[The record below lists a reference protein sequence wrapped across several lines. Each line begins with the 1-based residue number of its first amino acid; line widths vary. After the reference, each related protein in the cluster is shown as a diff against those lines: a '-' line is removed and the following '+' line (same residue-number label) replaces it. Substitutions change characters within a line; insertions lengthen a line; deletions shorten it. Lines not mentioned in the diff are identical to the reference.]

1 VGIVAKRSFFC
12 HYESRFIGAKRS
24 LDGAVPIKLYVIIT
38 AMRKESSRLWEQ
50 AEEDLDTAEKLLDI
64 GKYYASV
71 FFSEQAAEKALKVMY
86 LEKKRRVTFTHDLV
100 ELAEELGAPEDVSHA
115 AAELSP
121 DYIMTR
127 YPDAANAVPAKLY
140 NANSAEVHLNL
151 SREVIRWVKKELRLE
166 T

>member
-1 VGIVAKRSFFC
+1 
-12 HYESRFIGAKRS
+12 
-24 LDGAVPIKLYVIIT
+24 
-38 AMRKESSRLWEQ
+38 MRKESSRLWEQ
-50 AEEDLDTAEKLLDI
+50 AQEDLDTADKLLNV

-86 LEKKRRVTFTHDLV
+86 LEKRRRMTFTHDLV

-127 YPDAANAVPAKLY
+127 YPDAANAMPAKLY
-140 NANSAEVHLNL
+140 NASSAEMHLKL